1 MFSVVKSF
9 GEGRKMQ
16 KVSIQDKVNLMQK
29 NSFQEYSVVVE
40 LETLSFARRTE
51 KNANGLSNKE
61 GSRSIEEFRKT

>member
-61 GSRSIEEFRKT
+61 DSRSIEEFRKT